1 MSVYKDR
8 SCGRDRWV
16 VQIYKDGHKIRFY
29 TDPKRGLP
37 LLSKEDA
44 KKAEAEITL
53 RGAPKASDG
62 PKKTPCRDLK
72 NAFFDQLR
80 KNHKPS
86 TIYTRLNF
94 YENYVA
100 PLFDP
105 FNVEDLTN
113 DDLDRFNER
122 LNKAP
127 RGSMCNVVS
136 TAKAF
141 IEFLRKWNG
150 SLLPERIFPYLDPYP
165 HNHEYHFYTLEQ
177 ERQFLSVIGNQR
189 DRLLFTLF
197 CYYGF
202 RMTEC
207 IALKYSDI
215 DVQRNTISISRI
227 VLTKSTFKKQIF
239 TTPKTKR
246 SIRTLALLPC
256 IIDLLDPEADL
267 SGFLFPGEHGAQVI
281 NEGHVRRLAKQYAA
295 KAGLYPIKIHEFR
308 HSCASNLIRNGMPLR
323 IVAQW
328 LGDTEST
335 VLDYYS
341 HMFPDESQS
350 VAKFFE
356 SHPLEE
362 TKGPKNGS
370 GNSGPAMN

>member
-1 MSVYKDR
+1 M
-8 SCGRDRWV
+8 
-16 VQIYKDGHKIRFY
+16 
-29 TDPKRGLP
+29 
-37 LLSKEDA
+37 
-44 KKAEAEITL
+44 
-53 RGAPKASDG
+53 
-62 PKKTPCRDLK
+62 PCRDLK

-113 DDLDRFNER
+113 DDLDRFNEW

-150 SLLPERIFPYLDPYP
+150 SLLPERIFPYLDPSP
-165 HNHEYHFYTLEQ
+165 HNHEYHFYSLEQ
-177 ERQFLSVIGNQR
+177 ERQFLSVIGNRR

-215 DVQRNTISISRI
+215 DVQNMTISINRI
-227 VLTKSTFKKQIF
+227 VLTKSMFKKQIF

-246 SIRTLALLPC
+246 SIQTLRLLPD
-256 IIDLLDPEADL
+256 ILPPLNPEARQSD
-267 SGFLFPGEHGAQVI
+267 FLFPGEYGTYVI
-281 NEGHVRRLAKQYAA
+281 NEGHVRRLVVKYANM
-295 KAGLYPIKIHEFR
+295 AGLKPLRVHEFR
-308 HSCASNLIRNGMPLR
+308 HGCASNLLRGMVPLR
-323 IVAQW
+323 IAAHW

-356 SHPLEE
+356 SRPLE
-362 TKGPKNGS
+362 TKDTSKS
-370 GNSGPAMN
+370 ASEKKEALM